1 MSAALNSK
9 RSTKKPAVSVRQLPN
24 RDQPPQWLRS
34 LLLTQQVSVFATF
47 VLAGAV
53 LAVYGWTV
61 YAQQLWGREY
71 SRLEQLRR
79 NERQITTN
87 GEVLK
92 NQIANQSN
100 RPDSTLVPQNPDN
113 LIFLKTAPAR
123 PEKPVSASSQSSPVA
138 PLGY

>member
-1 MSAALNSK
+1 MAAALNSK
-9 RSTKKPAVSVRQLPN
+9 RSRKPNAAVRQLPN
-24 RDQPPQWLRS
+24 RDTPPQWLRS

-61 YAQQLWGREY
+61 YSQQLWGKEY

-79 NERQITTN
+79 NERQFTAS
-87 GEVLK
+87 GEALK

-100 RPDSTLVPQNPDN
+100 RPGASLVPQNPDS

-123 PEKPVSASSQSSPVA
+123 PDQPVSASSSSSPVA

>member
-1 MSAALNSK
+1 MAAALNSK
-9 RSTKKPAVSVRQLPN
+9 RSRKPTASVRQLPN
-24 RDQPPQWLRS
+24 PEKPPQWLRS

-61 YAQQLWGREY
+61 YAQQLWGKEY
-71 SRLEQLRR
+71 SKLEQLRR
-79 NERQITTN
+79 NERQFTAN

-100 RPDSTLVPQNPDN
+100 RPGASLVPQNPDS
-113 LIFLKTAPAR
+113 LIFLRPAPAR